1 MPQTALI
8 GRPGIQA
15 LRWLAH
21 GASQLSVCNGRGQG
35 GRQRFGKLVLH
46 SKNIGE
52 IAVVALGPHMVAG
65 SRLYQ
70 LRSDADP
77 IAGLAHATFE
87 HVAHAEL
94 ASDLFHIDRSTL
106 VGERGVPGDDE
117 QRGIVR

>member
-1 MPQTALI
+1 PAKVGSRSIACLKKLSVVASSSRGSFAQMPQTALI

-77 IAGLAHATFE
+77 I
-87 HVAHAEL
+87 
-94 ASDLFHIDRSTL
+94 
-106 VGERGVPGDDE
+106 
-117 QRGIVR
+117 